1 MLALLL
7 AAAIADKACAN
18 PSIVS
23 ANVASVTVNG
33 TLKHLTVAISVS
45 NLGVVR
51 QPSNLLQS
59 LDVLQDDER
68 VGRVGL
74 QPLRPKQTQRVTYA
88 FDRSAD
94 AGDGTTS
101 LTFLLDFNGRSGK
114 DVTCHGG
121 NESTTISI

>member
-1 MLALLL
+1 MFALLL
-7 AAAIADKACAN
+7 AAAIATKACAD

-23 ANVASVTVNG
+23 ANLASVTANG
-33 TLKHLTVAISVS
+33 TLKHYTIAIAVS
-45 NLGVVR
+45 NLGGMR

-74 QPLRPKQTQRVTYA
+74 QPLRPKQSQRVTYA

-101 LTFLLDFNGRSGK
+101 LTFKLDFNGRSGSN
-114 DVTCHGG
+114 VSCHGG